1 MMKCSYVRFCD
12 DCMNS
17 VNNID
22 DWLMQIKIVKMMKST
37 WKKKII
43 ESINLNQLIENIIV
57 TLICKFVTTFE
68 YVIQTRAENVSIAIN
83 QMNEWTSFI

>member
-1 MMKCSYVRFCD
+1 MIKCSYVRLCD

-22 DWLMQIKIVKMMKST
+22 DWLMQIKIIKMMKST

-43 ESINLNQLIENIIV
+43 ELINLSQSIESIIV

-68 YVIQTRAENVSIAIN
+68 YVIRTRAEDVSIAIN
-83 QMNEWTSFI
+83 